1 MSLRTSMLQSA
12 VIWGI
17 GDTIAQSISYYS
29 VSAKLPS
36 SSSSSSLGAS
46 LFDQFD
52 TRRTLTAAAYGGL
65 VFTPIARRW
74 YQHVV
79 KIFPQ
84 TTLPSITRRVLA
96 DQLLWSPVALAIYF
110 STMSIVQL
118 GLSIDAVNDI
128 RYKIGTVLPPTL
140 VTNWMFWMPLQFV
153 NFFFVAPHRWILT
166 VNLAAIPWTAYL
178 SYLEAK

>member
-1 MSLRTSMLQSA
+1 MSRKSMLQSA
-12 VIWGI
+12 VIWSI
-17 GDTIAQSISYYS
+17 GDTIAQYMSFY
-29 VSAKLPS
+29 S
-36 SSSSSSLGAS
+36 SSSSKVSDGAVAAGF
-46 LFDQFD
+46 FDQFD
-52 TRRTLTAAAYGGL
+52 TRRTLIAASYGGL
-65 VFTPIARRW
+65 VFTPIASRW

-79 KIFPQ
+79 RLFPQ

-110 STMSIVQL
+110 STMSLVHL
-118 GLSIDAVNDI
+118 GPSIDAVHDVQ
-128 RYKIGTVLPPTL
+128 YKIGTVLPPTL

-178 SYLEAK
+178 SYMEAK